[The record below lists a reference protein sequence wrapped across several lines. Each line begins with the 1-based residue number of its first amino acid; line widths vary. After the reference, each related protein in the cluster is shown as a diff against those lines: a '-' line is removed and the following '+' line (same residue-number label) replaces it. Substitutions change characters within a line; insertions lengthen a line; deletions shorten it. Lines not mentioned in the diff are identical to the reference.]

1 MKYYVIEIADGD
13 AKVKGKGIYEYADR
27 MKALAS
33 FHKKLGTAMDSEL
46 YTEYQILCINSA
58 NGVEASDMFDRNII
72 VEPEK
77 KEEVKN

>member
-13 AKVKGKGIYEYADR
+13 AKIKGKGIYEYADR

-58 NGVEASDMFDRNII
+58 NGVEASDSFVRNVAEP
-72 VEPEK
+72 VEKVTE
-77 KEEVKN
+77 

>member
-1 MKYYVIEIADGD
+1 MKYYIIEIADGD
-13 AKVKGKGIYEYADR
+13 SKIKGKGIYEYDDR

-58 NGVEASDMFDRNII
+58 NGVEASDSFSRN
-72 VEPEK
+72 VVSETVDELT
-77 KEEVKN
+77 E